1 MSSQTHKIR
10 DLAQDQLL
18 LNKGKGLDKE
28 EICDM
33 EARCLSSMPDM
44 TIWSRILEGFK

>member
-1 MSSQTHKIR
+1 MSSQIHKAR
-10 DLAQDQLL
+10 DPTQDQVL

-33 EARCLSSMPDM
+33 EARSIPSYLRHDCLA
-44 TIWSRILEGFK
+44 